1 MFAACARS
9 TSHMTRRTLFLGLM
23 VGWCLLL
30 SERPAHAYM
39 DPGSGSMFLQLVLGG
54 AAGIALIG
62 KLYWRRF
69 LGFFGLRQRDEHTDR
84 QSPN

>member
-1 MFAACARS
+1 M
-9 TSHMTRRTLFLGLM
+9 MRRTSFLWLI
-23 VGWCLLL
+23 VVWCLFM

-54 AAGIALIG
+54 AAGIALIC

-69 LGFFGLRQRDEHTDR
+69 LGFFGLRQHDEHSER
-84 QSPN
+84 QSNN